1 MQILSNYRKRRVEQN
16 LINGV
21 RKSTQKINNTRDLTS
36 AQEKE
41 IKQYW
46 RDLLGIDIPLDWHR
60 YFYKRTGVYSVKYI
74 PTSLYYMDLIGRVNQ
89 FPMNEAYT
97 DKNLSYRLFPE
108 DYQPETVIRNMNGYY
123 YAKDTPLT
131 KQKAMELCNNMDDV
145 LIKPTLKSHG
155 DGVRKFRVNNGVTS
169 VESKTIE
176 QLFDDYSPN
185 FIIQKIVHQHP
196 QMNALNTSSV
206 NTIRILTYRSGD
218 EILVLYTVIRI
229 GKQGSDID
237 NETAGGIST
246 KILPNGTLAKYAF
259 GAPGNDNVEKTDT
272 GIVLEGYV
280 VPSYSEAVEL
290 VKKMHLMLPHFN
302 LVGWDIAIDTEGKPV
317 IIEFNT
323 WPELSQ
329 SANGPA
335 FGDYT
340 ERVLKEIWNRPNT
353 RYFY

>member
-1 MQILSNYRKRRVEQN
+1 MGILSNYRRRRVEKN

-21 RKSTQKINNTRDLTS
+21 RENTQKIKNGRDLS
-36 AQEKE
+36 AAQERE

-46 RDLLGIDIPLDWHR
+46 HDLLGIEIPLDWHR

-74 PTSLYYMDLIGRVNQ
+74 PTSLYYTDLIGRLNQ

-97 DKNLSYRLFPE
+97 DKNLSYRLLPAE
-108 DYQPETVIRNMNGYY
+108 HQPEAVIRNMNGYY
-123 YAKDTPLT
+123 YANDTPIN
-131 KQKAMELCNNMDDV
+131 KQKAVELCENMDDV

-155 DGVRKFRVNNGVTS
+155 DGVCKFHVKNGITS
-169 VESKTIE
+169 IGDKRID
-176 QLFDDYSPN
+176 QLFDEYSPN
-185 FIIQKIVHQHP
+185 FIIQKAVHQHT
-196 QMNALNTSSV
+196 QMNALNSSSV
-206 NTIRILTYRSGD
+206 NTIRILTYRSGN

-229 GKQGSDID
+229 GRQGSDVD

-246 KILPNGTLAKYAF
+246 RILADGTLAKYAF

-272 GIVLEGYV
+272 GVVLDGYA

-290 VKKMHLMLPHFN
+290 VKKMHLLLPHFN

-340 ERVLKEIWNRPNT
+340 ERVLREIWNRPNT
-353 RYFY
+353 RYF

>member
-1 MQILSNYRKRRVEQN
+1 MGLYLNYRKRQVEKE

-21 RKSTQKINNTRDLTS
+21 RSNIVKINNDRDLTS

-74 PTSLYYMDLIGRVNQ
+74 PTSLYYIDIIGRVNQ

-97 DKNLSYRLFPE
+97 DKNISYKLFPAE
-108 DYQPETVIRNMNGYY
+108 HQPEVVIRNVNGYY
-123 YAKDTPLT
+123 YSNDTPVNKL
-131 KQKAMELCNNMDDV
+131 KAVGICNNLNDV

-155 DGVRKFRVNNGVTS
+155 DGVCKFYVKNGVTS
-169 VESKTIE
+169 IAGKTVE
-176 QLFDDYSPN
+176 QLFDEYSPN

-196 QMNALNTSSV
+196 NMDALNSSSV

-218 EILVLYTVIRI
+218 EILLLYTVIRI
-229 GKQGSDID
+229 GKQGAEID

-246 KILPNGTLAKYAF
+246 RINADGTLCKFAF
-259 GAPGNDNVEKTDT
+259 GAPGNDNVEKTDS
-272 GIVLEGYV
+272 GVVLDGYKI
-280 VPSYSEAVEL
+280 PSYDKAIDL
-290 VKKMHLMLPHFN
+290 AKRMHQHLPHFD
-302 LVGWDIAIDTEGKPV
+302 LVGWDIAIDTEGNPI
-317 IIEFNT
+317 IIEYNT

-340 ERVLKEIWNRPNT
+340 ERVLKEIWHRTNT
-353 RYFY
+353 RSF